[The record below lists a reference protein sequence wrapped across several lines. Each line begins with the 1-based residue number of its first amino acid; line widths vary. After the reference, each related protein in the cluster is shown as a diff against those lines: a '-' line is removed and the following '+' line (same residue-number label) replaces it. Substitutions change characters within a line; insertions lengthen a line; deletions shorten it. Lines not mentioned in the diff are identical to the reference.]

1 MITIEK
7 NIALLPYNTFGMAQK
22 ASAFSAISQ
31 EEDLAEL
38 NDYTEY
44 KQGILAW
51 GGGSNFLLAAD
62 VKEWVIYN
70 NIKGIRV
77 IRDDTDDILIEAAAG
92 EIWHDF
98 VRYTVQEG
106 FGGLEN
112 LSLIPGKVGASPV
125 QNIGAYG
132 AEVKDTL
139 YSVKAWDL
147 QENRFH
153 IFSNADC
160 QFGYRDSIF
169 KNQYKGRFIITSVI
183 FKLSKKPVVNIEYGG
198 IRKELEGMGIEELSI
213 KAVSDA
219 VIQIRRSK
227 LPDPAV
233 VGNAGSFFKNPVISE
248 DQFHQLKSHFSD
260 MPFYE
265 AGIGQYKIPAA
276 WLIEQCGW
284 KGYRDGQIGVHPR
297 QALVLVNYGGGNG
310 RKIYELSQKIITS
323 VNEKFGILLERE
335 VQVYGG

>member
-7 NIALLPYNTFGMAQK
+7 NISLLPYNTFGMAQK
-22 ASAFSAISQ
+22 ASAVSIISH
-31 EEDLAEL
+31 ENELAEL
-38 NDYTEY
+38 NSYPEY
-44 KQGILAW
+44 KQGVLTW
-51 GGGSNFLLAAD
+51 GGGSNFLLTTD

-70 NIKGIRV
+70 KIKGIR
-77 IRDDTDDILIEAAAG
+77 IIKEDTNDILIEAGAG
-92 EIWHDF
+92 EVWHDF
-98 VRYTVQEG
+98 VLYTVQSG

-198 IRKELEGMGIEELSI
+198 IRKELETMGIEDLSI

-227 LPDPAV
+227 LPDPKV
-233 VGNAGSFFKNPVISE
+233 VGNAGSFFKNPIIDAEQFKELKTQFSE
-248 DQFHQLKSHFSD
+248 

-265 AGIGQYKIPAA
+265 SGSRQYKIPAA

-284 KGYRDGQIGVHPR
+284 KGYRDGQIGVHSR

-310 RKIYELSQKIITS
+310 KKIYELSQKIITS
-323 VNEKFGILLERE
+323 IKEKFGISLERE
-335 VQVYGG
+335 VQVYVG

>member
-1 MITIEK
+1 MISIEK
-7 NIALLPYNTFGMAQK
+7 NISLLPYNTFGMAQK
-22 ASAFSAISQ
+22 ASAFSTISN
-31 EEDLAEL
+31 EEEL
-38 NDYTEY
+38 TELSSHPEY
-44 KQGILAW
+44 RQGILAW
-51 GGGSNFLLAAD
+51 GGGSNFLLTTD

-70 NIKGIRV
+70 NIKGIR
-77 IRDDTDDILIEAAAG
+77 IIKEDTDDVLIEAGAG
-92 EIWHDF
+92 EVWHDF
-98 VRYTVQEG
+98 VCYTVQSG

-147 QENRFH
+147 QENRLH
-153 IFSNADC
+153 TFSNADC
-160 QFGYRDSIF
+160 QFAYRDSIF
-169 KNQYKGRFIITSVI
+169 KNQYKGRYIIVSVI
-183 FKLSKKPVVNIEYGG
+183 FKLSKKPTVNIEYGG
-198 IRKELEGMGIEELSI
+198 IRKELEIMGIEELSI

-219 VIQIRRSK
+219 VIQIRHSK

-248 DQFHQLKSHFSD
+248 NKFHQLKSYFSD

-265 AGIGQYKIPAA
+265 TGIGRYKIPAA

-310 RKIYELSQKIITS
+310 RKIYELSQKIISS
-323 VNEKFGILLERE
+323 VNEKFGIPLERE
-335 VQVYGG
+335 VQVYGA